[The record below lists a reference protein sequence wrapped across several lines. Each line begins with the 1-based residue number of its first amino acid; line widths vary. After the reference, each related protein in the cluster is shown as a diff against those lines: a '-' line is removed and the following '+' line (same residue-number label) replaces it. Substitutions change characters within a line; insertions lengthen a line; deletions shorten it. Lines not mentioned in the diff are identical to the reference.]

1 MEAIKFG
8 LELAV
13 VFLLAILGLF
23 VVYYKISE
31 KILTKKMKSEKDLQK
46 TANSELQSE

>member
-13 VFLLAILGLF
+13 GFLFVILVLF

-31 KILTKKMKSEKDLQK
+31 KIMTKKMKSEKNQ
-46 TANSELQSE
+46 

>member
-13 VFLLAILGLF
+13 AFLLVIVALF
-23 VVYYKISE
+23 AVYYKISE
-31 KILTKKMKSEKDLQK
+31 KILTRKMKSEKNL
-46 TANSELQSE
+46 

>member
-1 MEAIKFG
+1 MEGIKFG

-13 VFLLAILGLF
+13 VFLLAIVALF

-31 KILTKKMKSEKDLQK
+31 KILTKKMKSEKNQDK
-46 TANSELQSE
+46 ITNSEL

>member
-23 VVYYKISE
+23 VAYYKISE
-31 KILTKKMKSEKDLQK
+31 RSLNKKLKSGKSE
-46 TANSELQSE
+46 

>member
-13 VFLLAILGLF
+13 VFLLAILALF
-23 VVYYKISE
+23 IAYYKISE
-31 KILTKKMKSEKDLQK
+31 KSLNKKLK
-46 TANSELQSE
+46 TGKTE